1 MEAFARCLLARVMAR
16 RGEHEGAQ
24 ELVALA
30 RGAATGSNERRLVG
44 PVAIAAVETS
54 WLAGRS
60 ADLVE
65 LAEPALAG
73 GAGAADHTIAAEL
86 SRYLQWAGVD
96 RPGVGAAPEPWA
108 SGLRG
113 DWRAAAARWRK
124 RGEPYEEALELLS
137 GDEPDAS
144 SRGVELLRALG
155 AAGTLRVV
163 AAGRATG

>member
-1 MEAFARCLLARVMAR
+1 MAR
-16 RGEHEGAQ
+16 RSWWRWHAVPPPGPTS
-24 ELVALA
+24 
-30 RGAATGSNERRLVG
+30 AASSDRSPSPRWR
-44 PVAIAAVETS
+44 PS

-60 ADLVE
+60 ADLAE
-65 LAEPALAG
+65 LAEPARAS
-73 GAGAADHTIAAEL
+73 GAGAADRTIAAEL
-86 SRYLQWAGVD
+86 TRYLQWAGLVV
-96 RPGVGAAPEPWA
+96 PGVGAAPEPWA

-113 DWRAAAARWRK
+113 DWRAAAAEWRK

-137 GDEPDAS
+137 GDGPDAS